1 MTVHLLKIAVGVE
14 SVDHL
19 AELQAARKKRLGRI
33 VHFTR
38 HYPKRAG
45 ELLDGGSM
53 FWIIK
58 GLVRVR
64 QRLIGFEHTKRD
76 NDMPACAIVLDQ
88 NLVRTQL
95 QPRRPHQGWRYLEP
109 ADAPADAPRGAR
121 GDDDLPPKM
130 AEELRALGLL

>member
-14 SVDHL
+14 SIEHL

-38 HYPKRAG
+38 HYPRRAD

-53 FWIIK
+53 YWIVK

-64 QRLIGFEHTKRD
+64 QRLIGFERTTRD
-76 NDMPACAIVLDQ
+76 NDMPACAIGLDQ
-88 NLVRTQL
+88 TLVPTRL

-109 ADAPADAPRGAR
+109 ADAPADAPAGPSDEAEM
-121 GDDDLPPKM
+121 PAEM
-130 AEELRALGLL
+130 AEELRALGLI